1 MEKIDILMA
10 TYNGEKYLKE
20 QIDSILNQ
28 TYTDFNL
35 LISDDCSTDNT
46 FRILEEYTKKDS
58 RIKIFRNEVNEG
70 VIKNF
75 EKLLQNV
82 TCAYYMLADQDDI
95 WKNDKIEKSV
105 KKIVETN
112 SDLVFCDLEVVD
124 NKLNLI
130 HNSYWKQKGFH
141 KRIIQYNGFN
151 ALYLNNYVTGCTIIA
166 KSDKFQNILPFPK
179 DTKYLIHDYWIAL
192 MMSRFGKVDF
202 LNEQL
207 IKYRQHEKNEIG
219 SKRKSDEI
227 HEFTELRNLFIDVKL
242 EHFRV
247 FNENNEKFDLEYQK
261 LNIKALKYFEK
272 LKNVKFA
279 NFSNWGLFFRL
290 YKYENFKYKFL
301 NFIIL
306 NFPGFSKWMFKMIRK
321 K

>member
-10 TYNGEKYLKE
+10 TYNGEKYIKE

-46 FRILEEYTKKDS
+46 FNILQEYAKKDS
-58 RIKIFRNEVNEG
+58 RIKLFRNEVNEG

-75 EKLLQNV
+75 QKLLQNV
-82 TCAYYMLADQDDI
+82 TCKYYMLSDQDDV
-95 WKNDKIEKSV
+95 WKNQKIEKSV
-105 KKIVETN
+105 KKIEETK
-112 SDLVFCDLEVVD
+112 SDMVFCDLEVVD

-130 HNSYWKQKGFH
+130 HDSYWKQKGFY
-141 KRIIQYNGFN
+141 KRIMENNGFD

-166 KSDKFQNILPFPK
+166 RSDKIKNILPFPQ
-179 DTKYLIHDYWIAL
+179 DTKYLLHDYWIAL
-192 MMSRFGKVDF
+192 MMSRFGKIDF
-202 LNEQL
+202 INERL
-207 IKYRQHEKNEIG
+207 IKYRQHESNEIG
-219 SKRKSDEI
+219 SKRKSDNI
-227 HEFTELRNLFIDVKL
+227 NDFAELRKLFVDVKI

-247 FNENNEKFDLEYQK
+247 FNENCEKFDLKYQK
-261 LNIKALKYFEK
+261 LNKKSLDYFEK
-272 LKNVKFA
+272 LKTVRFA
-279 NFSNWGLFFRL
+279 NFSNWSLFFRL
-290 YKYENFKYKFL
+290 YKYEGVKYKFL

-306 NFPGFSKWMFKMIRK
+306 NFPGFGKLAFKMIK